1 MENLTIK
8 TLKEVQVESEFTLS
22 KYFIIHDYSF
32 YKLLDEKT
40 CLAVTYYPNRK
51 DTIFSLELFPSIRV
65 ENIRYVQ
72 YMVNKP
78 ENYKEITEEEF
89 LIKINECKKFIS
101 SL

>member
-8 TLKEVQVESEFTLS
+8 TLKSVEVEADFTLS
-22 KYFIIHDYSF
+22 TYFTICKYTS

-72 YMVNKP
+72 YLVKA
-78 ENYKEITEEEF
+78 ENYEQITEEEF
-89 LIKINECKKFIS
+89 VTNLNECKKFIS
-101 SL
+101 GL

>member
-8 TLKEVQVESEFTLS
+8 TLKEVQVEGEFTLS
-22 KYFIIHDYSF
+22 KYFTIHDWSF

-72 YMVNKP
+72 YIVKP

-89 LIKINECKKFIS
+89 NINLNECKKFIS

>member
-8 TLKEVQVESEFTLS
+8 TLKSVEVQDEFTLS
-22 KYFIIHDYSF
+22 EYFTIHDWSF
-32 YKLLDEKT
+32 YKLLDKNT
-40 CLAVTYYPNRK
+40 VLAVTYYPNSK
-51 DTIFSLELFPSIRV
+51 NSIFALELFPSIRV

-72 YMVNKP
+72 YVVKA

-89 LIKINECKKFIS
+89 NINLNECKKFIS

>member
-8 TLKEVQVESEFTLS
+8 TFIELKLEADFNLS
-22 KYFIIHDYSF
+22 KYFTIHDYSF

-65 ENIRYVQ
+65 ENIRYVE
-72 YMVNKP
+72 YMVNEK
-78 ENYKEITEEEF
+78 NYKEITEEEF
-89 LIKINECKKFIS
+89 NINLNECKKFIS

>member
-8 TLKEVQVESEFTLS
+8 TLRTVDVESEFTLS
-22 KYFIIHDYSF
+22 TFFTIHDWSF

-40 CLAVTYYPNRK
+40 CLAVTYYPNSK
-51 DTIFSLELFPSIRV
+51 DTIFSIELFPSIRV
-65 ENIRYVQ
+65 ENIRYVR
-72 YMVNKP
+72 YIVNA

-89 LIKINECKKFIS
+89 LVNLNECKKFIS

>member
-1 MENLTIK
+1 MENLKIK
-8 TLKEVQVESEFTLS
+8 ILKSVEVEGEFTLS
-22 KYFIIHDYSF
+22 KYFTIHDWSF

-51 DTIFSLELFPSIRV
+51 DTIFTLELFPSIRV

-72 YMVNKP
+72 YLVKD
-78 ENYKEITEEEF
+78 ENYKEITEQEF
-89 LIKINECKKFIS
+89 IVYLNACKKFIS

>member
-8 TLKEVQVESEFTLS
+8 TLKSVEVEEDFTLS
-22 KYFIIHDYSF
+22 TYFSIYNYNF
-32 YKLLDEKT
+32 YKLLNDKT
-40 CLAVTYYPNRK
+40 CLAVTFYPNSK

-72 YMVNKP
+72 YMLKP

-89 LIKINECKKFIS
+89 YKNLNEAKHFML

>member
-8 TLKEVQVESEFTLS
+8 TLKSVEVEADFTLS
-22 KYFIIHDYSF
+22 TYFSIHDYNF
-32 YKLLDEKT
+32 YKLLNDKT

-51 DTIFSLELFPSIRV
+51 DTIFTLELFPSIRV

-72 YMVNKP
+72 YIVKP

-89 LIKINECKKFIS
+89 NINLNECKKFIS